1 MSNKE
6 KTWRDAIDAV
16 LSASPTALHYQEIT
30 ERIISQGLRTSL
42 GATPA
47 ATVNAQISTSI
58 DSNWP
63 FSAVPTTSVVR
74 AAGPV
79 SNLLN
84 DQCEQFGLSGRMSRR
99 GGSSATGQLP
109 ALGFPLEQPSK
120 RPVHPETCRTG
131 YESSRPKWTLTSSGG
146 RPVRPPD

>member
-1 MSNKE
+1 MSKKE

-47 ATVNAQISTSI
+47 ATVNAQIGISI
-58 DSNWP
+58 DSNRP
-63 FSAVPTTSVVR
+63 FSPAPTTSVVG
-74 AAGPV
+74 AGGPV

-84 DQCEQFGLSGRMSRR
+84 DQREQFGRSGR
-99 GGSSATGQLP
+99 
-109 ALGFPLEQPSK
+109 K
-120 RPVHPETCRTG
+120 RC
-131 YESSRPKWTLTSSGG
+131 K
-146 RPVRPPD
+146 

>member
-1 MSNKE
+1 MSKKE

-58 DSNWP
+58 DSNRSSP
-63 FSAVPTTSVVR
+63 AVTTAPVVG

-79 SNLLN
+79 CNLLE
-84 DQCEQFGLSGRMSRR
+84 DQRYHPFYVELDI
-99 GGSSATGQLP
+99 
-109 ALGFPLEQPSK
+109 
-120 RPVHPETCRTG
+120 RPIMWR
-131 YESSRPKWTLTSSGG
+131 S
-146 RPVRPPD
+146 

>member
-1 MSNKE
+1 MSKKE

-47 ATVNAQISTSI
+47 ATVNAQISISI
-58 DSNWP
+58 NSNRP
-63 FSAVPTTSVVR
+63 SPAASMTTVVG

-79 SNLLN
+79 SNLLH
-84 DQCEQFGLSGRMSRR
+84 DQCEQLGRSGHMSRR
-99 GGSSATGQLP
+99 GGSSTNGQ
-109 ALGFPLEQPSK
+109 
-120 RPVHPETCRTG
+120 
-131 YESSRPKWTLTSSGG
+131 
-146 RPVRPPD
+146 VRPFDQ